1 MPISNIKSCQ
11 FFTDAKV
18 GLKSD
23 TNMDTYE
30 ETDKEKK
37 EKKAKKKKK
46 HKEEKSKKKKK
57 KREKEEN
64 SDDQTKM
71 EIKPKKLKKSLLLN
85 ENQEGD
91 IGKKTVTCYHE
102 TVTKLKEIEKLS
114 IGEKKNNGNFSK
126 NENNVKHKEKV
137 LLANGSV
144 VLGAN
149 ECTKTVQKNTDLK
162 GNDKKV
168 ADSNEKSEN
177 GILYSKPEIL
187 SPVPAVKSELN
198 ASEIQKTAVSCPVEN
213 LQGVK
218 VAKSNST
225 QELKTT
231 AEVQGGNNVS
241 EAKVEKNN
249 QKTDVKCEISSQKNE
264 DSNKRRDSRRKRS
277 RSRSRS
283 RKHRKRSHSRS
294 RSRSPRHRRHHHRHR
309 HHRSRSRERHR
320 NSSSSRYRRKEK
332 SPKISKEDKV
342 KLLEIAKANVLAQ
355 HRADSTLTNLS
366 SESLAV
372 IRSGGVTVEQL
383 TGVCKDI
390 MDGKREVTVQNEAK
404 INHPYQVK
412 EAPSITINIKSQVP
426 VPPVANR
433 PLAILSKEF
442 PVSSGSQHQRED
454 VYGKWEPIRKEEK
467 KDEVKN
473 KVFKKPAVEENNTLM
488 IKDVIAER
496 VHAVR
501 ELESN
506 PCNETALNN
515 MQQMQVKLDKWMKS
529 KIIPGQFTGSSGL
542 QPLSRMELERGQQ
555 AWANNSTLNSGKQVG
570 GIGKALLQKM
580 GWKEGEP
587 LGKTMTGSL
596 EPLRVNVKTDRKG
609 LTSIMECKSN
619 TTLIPAGPIA
629 HKGNFTA
636 VRDLSGKHPVS
647 ALMEICSKRKW
658 SQPNFQLV
666 HNSGPDH
673 QRFFMF
679 KVTINGQEYQPSA
692 PSVNKKLAK
701 ANSASVALQ
710 GMGLIPKVD

>member
-1 MPISNIKSCQ
+1 
-11 FFTDAKV
+11 
-18 GLKSD
+18 
-23 TNMDTYE
+23 
-30 ETDKEKK
+30 
-37 EKKAKKKKK
+37 
-46 HKEEKSKKKKK
+46 
-57 KREKEEN
+57 
-64 SDDQTKM
+64 
-71 EIKPKKLKKSLLLN
+71 
-85 ENQEGD
+85 
-91 IGKKTVTCYHE
+91 
-102 TVTKLKEIEKLS
+102 
-114 IGEKKNNGNFSK
+114 
-126 NENNVKHKEKV
+126 
-137 LLANGSV
+137 
-144 VLGAN
+144 
-149 ECTKTVQKNTDLK
+149 
-162 GNDKKV
+162 
-168 ADSNEKSEN
+168 
-177 GILYSKPEIL
+177 
-187 SPVPAVKSELN
+187 
-198 ASEIQKTAVSCPVEN
+198 
-213 LQGVK
+213 
-218 VAKSNST
+218 
-225 QELKTT
+225 
-231 AEVQGGNNVS
+231 
-241 EAKVEKNN
+241 
-249 QKTDVKCEISSQKNE
+249 
-264 DSNKRRDSRRKRS
+264 
-277 RSRSRS
+277 SRS
-283 RKHRKRSHSRS
+283 RKHRRRSHSRS
-294 RSRSPRHRRHHHRHR
+294 R
-309 HHRSRSRERHR
+309 
-320 NSSSSRYRRKEK
+320 

-366 SESLAV
+366 TESLAV
-372 IRSGGVTVEQL
+372 MRSGGVTVEQL

-412 EAPSITINIKSQVP
+412 EAPSITINIKVRSQVP

-454 VYGKWEPIRKEEK
+454 VYGKWEPIQKEEK
-467 KDEVKN
+467 KDEIKN
-473 KVFKKPAVEENNTLM
+473 KVIKKPAVEENNTLM

-506 PCNETALNN
+506 PSNETALNN
-515 MQQMQVKLDKWMKS
+515 MQQMQVKLDKWMRS

-596 EPLRVNVKTDRKG
+596 EPLRVNVKTDRKA
-609 LTSIMECKSN
+609 
-619 TTLIPAGPIA
+619 LIPAGPVA

-679 KVTINGQEYQPSA
+679 KVTINGQEYQPST

-710 GMGLIPKVD
+710 GMGLIPKILMYFRSVIKSSSRL